1 MRLTIIPIGWRV
13 AGIAIFLLALS
24 LWGNVYQYG
33 TKRAEVE
40 KARADVLADTLKVTA
55 GLARDYQ
62 HDTAQLYIDLSGI
75 VSREK
80 QWRNKYA
87 SAAKANPLPAN
98 CAPGQAR
105 MDAVNAGI
113 PNRESP

>member
-40 KARADVLADTLKVTA
+40 KARADVLADTLKTTA
-55 GLARDYQ
+55 GIARDKTR
-62 HDTAQLYIDLSGI
+62 DDGELYVALSDLLTRYDAR
-75 VSREK
+75 V
-80 QWRNKYA
+80 RNYRD
-87 SAAKANPLPAN
+87 AATKHPLAAN

-105 MDAVNAGI
+105 MDAVNAGV
-113 PNRESP
+113 SP